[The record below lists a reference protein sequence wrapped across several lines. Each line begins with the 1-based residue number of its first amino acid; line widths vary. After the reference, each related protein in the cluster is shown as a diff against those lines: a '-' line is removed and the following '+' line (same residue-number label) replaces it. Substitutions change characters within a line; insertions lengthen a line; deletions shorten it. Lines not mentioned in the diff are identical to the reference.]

1 MTRSSADANWV
12 LLIKPVSALWVAWW
26 PPTLPSSSSSPPSS
40 PWSQTASSSYSWRLA
55 KDNTFYKKN
64 LAPFPFLCNLPVIF
78 FWVIPTTMLH
88 HHPLINHVIIRIC
101 NLTHI
106 AWWWKSKHSPL
117 SRPAAQHT
125 CFKRGNT
132 LYSIQCIS
140 VRSTAAG
147 RMIQRGVFGDKKV
160 TSKRISL
167 LHFTISYD
175 KEMHSRSAHCCTRTV
190 RCKGQEMYKCP
201 VQSMQVHICTKQSM
215 HSVTYTV

>member
-55 KDNTFYKKN
+55 KDHTFYKKN
-64 LAPFPFLCNLPVIF
+64 LAPFPFLCNLPVMF

-88 HHPLINHVIIRIC
+88 HHPFINHVIIRIC

-125 CFKRGNT
+125 CLAREYIVFNTMHQRKIYRGREDDSEGRLWGQKSHIKEDFFT
-132 LYSIQCIS
+132 ALYYFLWQGNALSFC
-140 VRSTAAG
+140 T
-147 RMIQRGVFGDKKV
+147 
-160 TSKRISL
+160 L
-167 LHFTISYD
+167 LHED
-175 KEMHSRSAHCCTRTV
+175 CAM
-190 RCKGQEMYKCP
+190 
-201 VQSMQVHICTKQSM
+201 
-215 HSVTYTV
+215 

>member
-26 PPTLPSSSSSPPSS
+26 PPTLFLLLPIVIVIVITIVIIFMAADKRPYFL
-40 PWSQTASSSYSWRLA
+40 Q
-55 KDNTFYKKN
+55 KK

-125 CFKRGNT
+125 CLAREYIVFNTMHQRKIYRGREDDSEGRLWGQKSHIKEDFFT
-132 LYSIQCIS
+132 ALYYFWWQGNALLFC
-140 VRSTAAG
+140 T
-147 RMIQRGVFGDKKV
+147 
-160 TSKRISL
+160 L
-167 LHFTISYD
+167 LHED
-175 KEMHSRSAHCCTRTV
+175 CAM
-190 RCKGQEMYKCP
+190 
-201 VQSMQVHICTKQSM
+201 
-215 HSVTYTV
+215 

>member
-1 MTRSSADANWV
+1 MTRSSADANRV

-26 PPTLPSSSSSPPSS
+26 PPLFLPILI
-40 PWSQTASSSYSWRLA
+40 TMIT
-55 KDNTFYKKN
+55 NTIVIIFMAAGKRPYFLQKKN

-125 CFKRGNT
+125 CLAREYIVFNTMHQRKIYRGREDDSEGRLWGQKSHIKEDFFT
-132 LYSIQCIS
+132 ALYYFLWQGNALSFC
-140 VRSTAAG
+140 T
-147 RMIQRGVFGDKKV
+147 
-160 TSKRISL
+160 L
-167 LHFTISYD
+167 LHED
-175 KEMHSRSAHCCTRTV
+175 CAM
-190 RCKGQEMYKCP
+190 
-201 VQSMQVHICTKQSM
+201 
-215 HSVTYTV
+215 